1 MTGSTSPTGT
11 ATRRG
16 ELLVQRCK
24 KCGTFQ
30 WGPEWICHKCLSFD
44 LDWHKVSGKGRIY
57 SWERPWHPV
66 HPALKDHG
74 PYIVVLVE
82 LPDAGNVRMLG
93 NLLGDP
99 KQEVRIGADGAGGVR
114 AARRRQAALHPGAV
128 EAGLASER
136 GPPGPL
142 MRLVFRTARILRAHT
157 VDDASWSRG
166 PEEHERTRRSALQ

>member
-1 MTGSTSPTGT
+1 MTASTSRTGRR
-11 ATRRG
+11 TRRG

-24 KCGTFQ
+24 GCGTFQ

-44 LDWHKVSGKGRIY
+44 MDWHKVSGKGRIY

-66 HPALKDHG
+66 HPALKGHG

-99 KQEVRIGADGAGGVR
+99 QQDVTIGADVAGGVR

-128 EAGLASER
+128 EACVVSGPSSWACASR
-136 GPPGPL
+136 RRRFGPST
-142 MRLVFRTARILRAHT
+142 VSSLRVIAT
-157 VDDASWSRG
+157 KAG
-166 PEEHERTRRSALQ
+166 

>member
-1 MTGSTSPTGT
+1 MPENDGLDKPYWE

-24 KCGTFQ
+24 SCGTFQ

-66 HPALKDHG
+66 HPALKGHG

-99 KQEVRIGADGAGGVR
+99 KQDVPIGAEVAGRVR
-114 AARRRQAALHPGAV
+114 ASRRRQAALHAGAV
-128 EAGLASER
+128 EARLDRLRGGNGHHIHRER
-136 GPPGPL
+136 HCQE
-142 MRLVFRTARILRAHT
+142 RRRA
-157 VDDASWSRG
+157 
-166 PEEHERTRRSALQ
+166 